1 MVKDKFLWILYLQM
15 ALPEITLKDL
25 KKKTSLTLS
34 LQSERDYLLIR
45 WVSV

>member
-1 MVKDKFLWILYLQM
+1 M